1 MAINKIFR
9 EMFNEQKR
17 KNELGQQKEIIRRA
31 LEDQGN
37 MVNDYDRAM
46 DLLEIE
52 AYEDAIPL
60 LIKCA
65 EKNNASAQYELG
77 RLLKEGI
84 GTEINKE
91 ISKEYLMKSYKNGY
105 KKSGALLR
113 EMRHEENENFDKIVD
128 TEYETIISDL
138 GYKID
143 MPKNWVKLES
153 KNKHCFDTIAID
165 VVDGDVIFNIK
176 MQVFLIEIP
185 KNMSFCVDLDRV
197 ANNMGCIESVSFNNG
212 NCNGKLICGEGL
224 DGTCNYLFIS
234 KGMRGVYDVRV
245 IVDKYLDPIYEEVI
259 DHIIY
264 SFDILDKIPEK

>member
-17 KNELGQQKEIIRRA
+17 KNELEQQKEIIRRA

-46 DLLEIE
+46 ELLEIE

-60 LIKCA
+60 LVKCA

-91 ISKEYLMKSYKNGY
+91 TSKEYLMKSYKNGY

-113 EMRHEENENFDKIVD
+113 EMRHEENKNFDKIVD

-185 KNMSFCVDLDRV
+185 ENMSFCVDLDRV